1 MTPPRNPA
9 PDPRQADGKSRKR
22 PDQDAWQRLTAMK
35 PMDGD
40 RHE

>member
-1 MTPPRNPA
+1 MTPRHHRA
-9 PDPRQADGKSRKR
+9 PDPHQAGGKSRKR

-35 PMDGD
+35 PMGGD

>member
-1 MTPPRNPA
+1 MSPRPNPV
-9 PDPRQADGKSRKR
+9 PNPRQAGGKSRKR
-22 PDQDAWQRLTAMK
+22 PDQDAWQRLAAMK